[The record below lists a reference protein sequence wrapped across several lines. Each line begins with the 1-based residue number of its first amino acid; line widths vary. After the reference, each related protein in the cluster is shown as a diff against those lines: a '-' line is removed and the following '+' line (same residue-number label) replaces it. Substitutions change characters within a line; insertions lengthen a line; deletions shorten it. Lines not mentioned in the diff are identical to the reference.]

1 MLLPLSASQML
12 LLLKVPLLAAGP
24 AASSCHTHATLPATH
39 GAVVADG
46 LVLPEAYARHAQRWV
61 ELGASIVGGC
71 CGVGPAHIALLRQQ
85 LLAAA
90 PPPQEQQLDTD

>member
-1 MLLPLSASQML
+1 MLLPLSASQL
-12 LLLKVPLLAAGP
+12 LLLLEVPLLAAGP
-24 AASSCHTHATLPATH
+24 AASSCHTHATLPASQ

-85 LLAAA
+85 LPAAA
-90 PPPQEQQLDTD
+90 LQLPQQQPNTD